1 MGSLSKLSEKCKKC
15 PNVDECNHK
24 KMELCAYIE
33 PTNISANI
41 SKNAPQSLAMP
52 LLRETMTI
60 NDGRGNMVNVYKDD
74 IAKQINKNLSINGCL
89 NYGA

>member
-1 MGSLSKLSEKCKKC
+1 MGSLSRLSEKCKKC

-33 PTNISANI
+33 PTNLSANI
-41 SKNAPQSLAMP
+41 SQNVSQSLAMP
-52 LLRETMTI
+52 LARETMTI
-60 NDGRGNMVNVYKDD
+60 NDGRGNMIEVYKDD
-74 IAKQINKNLSINGCL
+74 IAEQINKSLFKDRFL